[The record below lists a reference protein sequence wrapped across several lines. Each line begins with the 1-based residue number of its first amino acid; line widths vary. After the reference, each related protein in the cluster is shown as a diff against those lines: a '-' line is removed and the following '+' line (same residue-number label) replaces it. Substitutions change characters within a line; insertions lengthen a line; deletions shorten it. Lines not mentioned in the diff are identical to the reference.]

1 MSWKTIDPTIESYQY
16 IALWYRYVRFVGSIK
31 KISLLKA
38 IEEFDYRF
46 KILYSKKVGFK
57 DKQLQRS

>member
-1 MSWKTIDPTIESYQY
+1 MSWKTIDPTIESYQH
-16 IALWYRYVRFVGSIK
+16 IALWYRYMRFVGSIK

-46 KILYSKKVGFK
+46 KILYSKKARFTGR
-57 DKQLQRS
+57 QSQRS